1 MDTRTTKIDGKCPK
15 KSVVVCSAI
24 SSPSTCKINKEDK
37 LTFQRFKIIYII
49 IALMYVLVYGLI
61 YHHNVLIQD

>member
-24 SSPSTCKINKEDK
+24 SSPPTCKINKEDK
-37 LTFQRFKIIYII
+37 LTSKRFRIIYIV
-49 IALMYVLVYGLI
+49 IAWIYVLVYALI